1 MNVTIFK
8 EEASCINRCNFLL
21 ERSIRHL
28 NGKGTMK
35 QRLERTILVHTLLA
49 TGVKH
54 HCKMFSG

>member
-28 NGKGTMK
+28 NGRGTMK
-35 QRLERTILVHTLLA
+35 QQVQRTMLVHTLRLA
-49 TGVKH
+49 IGVKH
-54 HCKMFSG
+54 P